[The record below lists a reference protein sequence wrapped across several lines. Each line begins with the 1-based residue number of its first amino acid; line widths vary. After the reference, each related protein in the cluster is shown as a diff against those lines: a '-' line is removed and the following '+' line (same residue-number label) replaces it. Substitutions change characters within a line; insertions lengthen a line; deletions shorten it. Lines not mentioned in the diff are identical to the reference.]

1 MKRIN
6 MNKKIIR
13 LTESDLHRII
23 KNSVCQVITEVIRY
37 KFPRLLYHKAPIAA
51 RQSIMKNGLIPSVGD
66 SYKAHWDDREDL
78 KPYIFLYDHNTVNN
92 GEYDSTYDDD
102 IYAVDVSQLDKK
114 HIFRDPDKSMKGC
127 LAYDI
132 PIPISAIKM
141 VYKGSKRDSS
151 DLSVHSNIYEGI
163 SNGVEFKDDSDEY
176 GGRSVGAYYNDNEVG
191 YLNYYICYPDDI
203 YSNISD
209 SIEDG
214 NDIAYD
220 VVRRLDN
227 NKRVIDLADI
237 DVSKDFRNMG
247 ISKKLLEYVLN
258 KYRDYQ
264 FYLRVCPTDGVDET
278 TLANSVMKYGFIKV
292 GESDDGGTFLIK
304 K

>member
-1 MKRIN
+1 MRKL
-6 MNKKIIR
+6 IIK

-23 KNSVCQVITEVIRY
+23 KDSVCQVITETIRY
-37 KFPRLLYHKAPIAA
+37 KLPRLLYHKAPIAA
-51 RQSIMKNGLIPSVGD
+51 RKSIMKNGLIPSIGD

-78 KPYIFLYDHNTVNN
+78 KPYVFLYDHNTVNN

-114 HIFRDPDKSMKGC
+114 HIFKDPDKSMKGC

-132 PIPISAIKM
+132 PIPISAIKI

-151 DLSVHSNIYEGI
+151 DLSVHSHIYEGI
-163 SNGVEFKDDSDEY
+163 NNGVEFKEGSDEY
-176 GGRSVGAYYNDNEVG
+176 GGRSVGAYYNGDEVG

-214 NDIAYD
+214 DDIAYD
-220 VVRRLDN
+220 VVKRLDN

-237 DVSKDFRNMG
+237 DVGKDFRNMG
-247 ISKKLLEYVLN
+247 ISKRLLEYVLS
-258 KYRDYQ
+258 KYSGYQ

-292 GESDDGGTFLIK
+292 VESDDGGTFLIK

>member
-1 MKRIN
+1 MGKL
-6 MNKKIIR
+6 IIK

-23 KNSVCQVITEVIRY
+23 KDSVCQVITETIRY
-37 KFPRLLYHKAPIAA
+37 KLPRLLYHKAPIAA

-66 SYKAHWDDREDL
+66 SYKAHWNDREDL
-78 KPYIFLYDHNTVNN
+78 KPYVFLYDHNTVNN

-102 IYAVDVSQLDKK
+102 IYAIDVSQLDKK

-151 DLSVHSNIYEGI
+151 DLSVHSHIYEGI
-163 SNGVEFKDDSDEY
+163 NNGVEFKESSDEY
-176 GGRSVGAYYNDNEVG
+176 GGCSVGAYYNGNEVG
-191 YLNYYICYPDDI
+191 FLNYYICYPDDI

-214 NDIAYD
+214 DNIAYD
-220 VVRRLDN
+220 VARRLDN
-227 NKRVIDLADI
+227 NKHVIDLADI

-247 ISKKLLEYVLN
+247 ISKRLLEYILN
-258 KYRDYQ
+258 KYNGYQ
-264 FYLRVCPTDGVDET
+264 FYLRVCPTDGVDEA

-292 GESDDGGTFLIK
+292 GDSDDGGTFLIRK
-304 K
+304 

>member
-1 MKRIN
+1 MRKL
-6 MNKKIIR
+6 IIK

-23 KNSVCQVITEVIRY
+23 KNSVCQVITEAIRY
-37 KFPRLLYHKAPIAA
+37 KFPRFLYHKAPIAA
-51 RQSIMKNGLIPSVGD
+51 RKSIMKNGLIPSVGD
-66 SYKAHWDDREDL
+66 SYKAHWNDREDL

-102 IYAVDVSQLDKK
+102 IYAIDVSQLDKK

-151 DLSVHSNIYEGI
+151 DLSVHSHIYEGI
-163 SNGVEFKDDSDEY
+163 NNGIEFKDDSDEY
-176 GGRSVGAYYNDNEVG
+176 GGRSVAAYYNGNEIG

-220 VVRRLDN
+220 VIRRLDN
-227 NKRVIDLADI
+227 NRRVIDLADI
-237 DVSKDFRNMG
+237 DVGKDFRNMG
-247 ISKKLLEYVLN
+247 ISKRLLEYVLS
-258 KYRDYQ
+258 KYGDYQ

>member
-1 MKRIN
+1 
-6 MNKKIIR
+6 MNKKLIR
-13 LTESDLHRII
+13 LTESDLHKII
-23 KNSVCQVITEVIRY
+23 KDSVCQVITETIRY

-51 RQSIMKNGLIPSVGD
+51 RKSIMKNGLTPSVGD

-78 KPYIFLYDHNTVNN
+78 KPYVFLYDHNTINN

-151 DLSVHSNIYEGI
+151 DLSVHSHIYEGI
-163 SNGVEFKDDSDEY
+163 NNGVEFKDGSDEY
-176 GGRSVGAYYNDNEVG
+176 GGRSVGAYYNGNEVG

-214 NDIAYD
+214 DDIAYN

-227 NKRVIDLADI
+227 NKHVIDLADI
-237 DVSKDFRNMG
+237 DVGKDFRNMG
-247 ISKKLLEYVLN
+247 ISKRLLEYVLS
-258 KYRDYQ
+258 KYGGYQ
-264 FYLRVCPTDGVDET
+264 FYLRVCPTDGVDEA

>member
-1 MKRIN
+1 MRKL
-6 MNKKIIR
+6 IIK

-23 KNSVCQVITEVIRY
+23 EDSVCQVIDEAIRY
-37 KFPRLLYHKAPIAA
+37 KFPRLLYHKAPIAF
-51 RQSIMKNGLIPSVGD
+51 RQSIMKNGLIPSVGV
-66 SYKAHWDDREDL
+66 SYKAHWDDRKDL
-78 KPYIFLYDHNTVNN
+78 KPYVFLYDHNTIDN

-127 LAYDI
+127 LVYDI
-132 PIPISAIKM
+132 PIPTSAIKI
-141 VYKGSKRDSS
+141 VYKGSKKDSN
-151 DLSVHSNIYEGI
+151 DLSVHSHIYEGI
-163 SNGVEFKDDSDEY
+163 NNGIEFKEGSDEY
-176 GGRSVGAYYNDNEVG
+176 GGYSVGAYYNGNEVG

-214 NDIAYD
+214 NDVAYD
-220 VVRRLDN
+220 VVRRLDS

-237 DVSKDFRNMG
+237 DVGKNFRNMG
-247 ISKKLLEYVLN
+247 ISKRLLEYVLS
-258 KYRDYQ
+258 KYSSYQ
-264 FYLRVCPTDGVDET
+264 FYLRVCPTDGIDEA
-278 TLANSVMKYGFIKV
+278 TLASSVIKYGFIKV

-304 K
+304 I

>member
-1 MKRIN
+1 MRKL
-6 MNKKIIR
+6 IIK

-23 KNSVCQVITEVIRY
+23 KDSICQVITETIRY
-37 KFPRLLYHKAPIAA
+37 KLPRLLYHKAPIAA
-51 RQSIMKNGLIPSVGD
+51 RKSIMKNGLIPSIGD

-78 KPYIFLYDHNTVNN
+78 KPYVFLYDHNTVNN

-114 HIFRDPDKSMKGC
+114 HIFKDPDKSMKGC

-151 DLSVHSNIYEGI
+151 DLSVHSHIYEGI
-163 SNGVEFKDDSDEY
+163 NNGVEFKEGSDEY
-176 GGRSVGAYYNDNEVG
+176 GGRSVGAYYNGNEVG

-214 NDIAYD
+214 NGIAYD
-220 VVRRLDN
+220 VVRSLDN
-227 NKRVIDLADI
+227 NKHVIDLADI
-237 DVSKDFRNMG
+237 DVGKDFRNMG
-247 ISKKLLEYVLN
+247 ISKRLLEYVLS
-258 KYRDYQ
+258 KYSGYQ
-264 FYLRVCPTDGVDET
+264 FYLKVCPTDGVDET

-292 GESDDGGTFLIK
+292 VESNDG
-304 K
+304 

>member
-1 MKRIN
+1 MRKL
-6 MNKKIIR
+6 IIK

-23 KNSVCQVITEVIRY
+23 KDSVCQIITETIRY
-37 KFPRLLYHKAPIAA
+37 KLPRFLYHKAPIAA
-51 RQSIMKNGLIPSVGD
+51 RKSIMKNGLIPSIGD
-66 SYKAHWDDREDL
+66 SYKAHWNDREDL
-78 KPYIFLYDHNTVNN
+78 KPYVFLYDHNTISN

-102 IYAVDVSQLDKK
+102 IFAVDVSQLDKK
-114 HIFRDPDKSMKGC
+114 HIFKDPDKSMKGC

-141 VYKGSKRDSS
+141 VYKGSNRDSS
-151 DLSVHSNIYEGI
+151 DLSVHSHIYEGI
-163 SNGVEFKDDSDEY
+163 NNGVEFKEGSDEY
-176 GGRSVGAYYNDNEVG
+176 GGRSVGAYYNGHEVG

-209 SIEDG
+209 SIEDDD
-214 NDIAYD
+214 NIAYD

-227 NKRVIDLADI
+227 NKRIIDLADI
-237 DVSKDFRNMG
+237 DVVKDFRNMG
-247 ISKKLLEYVLN
+247 ISKRLLEYVLS
-258 KYRDYQ
+258 KYGDYQ
-264 FYLRVCPTDGVDET
+264 FYLRVCPTDGVDEA

-292 GESDDGGTFLIK
+292 GESADGGTFLIK

>member
-1 MKRIN
+1 MRKL
-6 MNKKIIR
+6 IIK

-23 KNSVCQVITEVIRY
+23 KESVCQVITETIRY
-37 KFPRLLYHKAPIAA
+37 KLPRLLYHKAPIAA

-78 KPYIFLYDHNTVNN
+78 KPYIFLYDHNTIDN

-102 IYAVDVSQLDKK
+102 VYAVDVSQLDKK
-114 HIFRDPDKSMKGC
+114 HIFRDPDKTMKGC
-127 LAYDI
+127 LVYDL
-132 PIPISAIKM
+132 PIPLSAIKL

-151 DLSVHSNIYEGI
+151 DLSVHSNIYESINNGI
-163 SNGVEFKDDSDEY
+163 EFKDSSDEY
-176 GGRSVGAYYNDNEVG
+176 DGRVVCAYYNGNEVG
-191 YLNYYICYPDDI
+191 YLHYYICYPEDI

-214 NDIAYD
+214 DDIAYG

-227 NKRVIDLADI
+227 NKHVIDLADI

-247 ISKKLLEYVLN
+247 ISKRLLEYVLS
-258 KYRDYQ
+258 KYGDYQ
-264 FYLRVCPTDGVDET
+264 FYLRVCPTDGVDEA
-278 TLANSVMKYGFIKV
+278 TLANSVIKYGFIKV

-304 K
+304 I

>member
-1 MKRIN
+1 MRKL
-6 MNKKIIR
+6 IIK

-23 KNSVCQVITEVIRY
+23 KDSVCQVITETIRY
-37 KFPRLLYHKAPIAA
+37 KLPRLLYHKAPVAA

-78 KPYIFLYDHNTVNN
+78 KPYVFLYDHNTVNN

-114 HIFRDPDKSMKGC
+114 HISRDPDKSMKGC
-127 LAYDI
+127 LAYDM
-132 PIPISAIKM
+132 PIPVSAIKM

-151 DLSVHSNIYEGI
+151 DLSVHSHIYEGI
-163 SNGVEFKDDSDEY
+163 NNGIEFKEGSDEY
-176 GGRSVGAYYNDNEVG
+176 GGRNVSAYYNGNEVG
-191 YLNYYICYPDDI
+191 YLNYYICYLDDI
-203 YSNISD
+203 YSEISD

-214 NDIAYD
+214 YNIAYD
-220 VVRRLDN
+220 VLRRLDN

-237 DVSKDFRNMG
+237 DVGKDFRNMG
-247 ISKKLLEYVLN
+247 ISKRLLEYVLN
-258 KYRDYQ
+258 KYRGYQ

>member
-1 MKRIN
+1 MRKL
-6 MNKKIIR
+6 IIK

-23 KNSVCQVITEVIRY
+23 KDSVCQVITETIRY
-37 KFPRLLYHKAPIAA
+37 KFPRFLYHKAPIAS
-51 RQSIMKNGLIPSVGD
+51 RQSILKNGLIPSVGD

-78 KPYIFLYDHNTVNN
+78 KPYVFLYDHNTVNN

-102 IYAVDVSQLDKK
+102 IYAIDVSQLDKK

-127 LAYDI
+127 FVYDI
-132 PIPISAIKM
+132 PIPVSAIKI

-151 DLSVHSNIYEGI
+151 DLSVHSDIYE
-163 SNGVEFKDDSDEY
+163 SMNYDVEFKEGSDEY
-176 GGRSVGAYYNDNEVG
+176 GGHTVGAYYNGNESG
-191 YLNYYICYPDDI
+191 YLNYYICYPEDI

-214 NDIAYD
+214 DDIAYD

-247 ISKKLLEYVLN
+247 ISKRLLEYVLA
-258 KYRDYQ
+258 KYSGYQ

>member
-1 MKRIN
+1 MRKL
-6 MNKKIIR
+6 IIK

-23 KNSVCQVITEVIRY
+23 KDSVCQVITETIRY
-37 KFPRLLYHKAPIAA
+37 KLPRLLYHKAPIAA
-51 RQSIMKNGLIPSVGD
+51 RKSIMKNGLIPSIGD

-78 KPYIFLYDHNTVNN
+78 KPYVFLYDHNTVNN

-127 LAYDI
+127 LVYDI

-141 VYKGSKRDSS
+141 VYKGSNRDSS
-151 DLSVHSNIYEGI
+151 DLSVHSHIYEGI
-163 SNGVEFKDDSDEY
+163 NNGVEFKEGSDEY
-176 GGRSVGAYYNDNEVG
+176 GGRSVGAYYNGDEVG

-214 NDIAYD
+214 DDIAYD
-220 VVRRLDN
+220 VVKRLDN

-237 DVSKDFRNMG
+237 DVGKDFRNMG
-247 ISKKLLEYVLN
+247 ISKRLLEYVLS
-258 KYRDYQ
+258 KYSGYQ
-264 FYLRVCPTDGVDET
+264 FYLKVCPTDGVDET

-292 GESDDGGTFLIK
+292 VESDDGGTFLIK

>member
-1 MKRIN
+1 MK
-6 MNKKIIR
+6 KLIIK

-23 KNSVCQVITEVIRY
+23 KNSVYQVITETIRY
-37 KFPRLLYHKAPIAA
+37 KLPRFLYHKAPIAV

-66 SYKAHWDDREDL
+66 SYKAHWNDKEDL
-78 KPYIFLYDHNTVNN
+78 NPYIFLYDHNTVNN

-127 LAYDI
+127 LVYDI

-151 DLSVHSNIYEGI
+151 DLSVHSHIYEGI
-163 SNGVEFKDDSDEY
+163 NNGIEFKEGSDEY
-176 GGRSVGAYYNDNEVG
+176 GGHSVGVYYNGNEVG

-220 VVRRLDN
+220 VVRSLDN

-237 DVSKDFRNMG
+237 DVSKEFRNIG
-247 ISKKLLEYVLN
+247 ISKMLLEYVLS
-258 KYRDYQ
+258 KYDGYQ
-264 FYLRVCPTDGVDET
+264 FYLRVCPTDGVDEI